1 MATTRILST
10 GLLANERPNV
20 IDPYNNGQGTVLY
33 NHNITE
39 VDVVVD
45 EMGGVLITDDP
56 KTATGKMYR
65 YDSLRVEYP
74 TTADNIFSTLLSAK
88 YPANT
93 ESKLVNEYQSAM
105 LGLMPETAKSPMRTF
120 CATVWL
126 SAKWWIAIV
135 KPSISLWT
143 YERLYR
149 RFCRG

>member
-45 EMGGVLITDDP
+45 EMGGVSITDDP

-93 ESKLVNEYQSAM
+93 ESKLENEYQSAM
-105 LGLMPETAKSPMRTF
+105 LGLMPETAKKPYEDFLRDRLAIREMVDSDCKTLNIPMD
-120 CATVWL
+120 L
-126 SAKWWIAIV
+126 
-135 KPSISLWT
+135 
-143 YERLYR
+143 
-149 RFCRG
+149 